1 MRKRCS
7 SRSGVVPGWTRPV
20 FAVLAALLFLPLL
33 PLFPPPPAT
42 AAAEEYVEEA
52 VTELNRVR
60 DGLKV
65 EREGMVDRSR
75 YRTSHGR
82 PALEIEGWRAD
93 GENILWPIDQ
103 ATYDIRSSRLS
114 KYVNFK
120 NASRR
125 KAGEAIQPMGSVS
138 ARGDGYLAL
147 FRLSRELALEGIER
161 FRVRD
166 KESVYYELRYT
177 SQPQDV
183 LSFHPLIKIL
193 VDASSG
199 RFYRYELAADYLDAG
214 AMPRSIIS
222 GSAASRLAALYLQTI
237 DLGDFLGRGAAIGNV
252 LAPDLYYLRP
262 NRGFGGNVPE
272 GGVARPAW
280 VVPFQTDGDWYEV
293 PHLLFI
299 DAVTGKTIGGVP
311 AGS

>member
-1 MRKRCS
+1 MGSIPERL
-7 SRSGVVPGWTRPV
+7 RPALRAL
-20 FAVLAALLFLPLL
+20 AVAIPLLFMGLCLAPS
-33 PLFPPPPAT
+33 PAT

-65 EREGMVDRSR
+65 GREGMVDRSR

-82 PALEIEGWRAD
+82 PALEIEGWQAD
-93 GENILWPIDQ
+93 GEDVLWPIDQ
-103 ATYDIRSSRLS
+103 ATYDIRSRRLS

-120 NASRR
+120 HASHR

-147 FRLSRELALEGIER
+147 FRLGRELALEGIER

-166 KESVYYELRYT
+166 KESVYYELRYS

-183 LSFHPLIKIL
+183 VFFHPLVRIL
-193 VDASSG
+193 VDASTA
-199 RFYRYELAADYLDAG
+199 RFYRYELASDYLDAG
-214 AMPRSIIS
+214 AMPRAIIS

-237 DLGDFLGRGAAIGNV
+237 DLGSFLGRGAAVGNV
-252 LAPDLYYLRP
+252 LAPDLYYVRP
-262 NRGFGGNVPE
+262 NSGFGGQSPG
-272 GGVARPAW
+272 GGVARAAW
-280 VVPFQTDGDWYEV
+280 IVPFQTDGDWYEV

-299 DAVTGKTIGGVP
+299 DAITGRTIGGVP